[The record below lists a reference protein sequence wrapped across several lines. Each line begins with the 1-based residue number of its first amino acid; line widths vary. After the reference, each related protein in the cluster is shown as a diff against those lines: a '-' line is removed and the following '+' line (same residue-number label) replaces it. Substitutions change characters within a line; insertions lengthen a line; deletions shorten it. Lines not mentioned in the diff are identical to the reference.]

1 MHPVT
6 RGCLLL
12 VLFGLWSLS
21 SVLLP
26 GSGQGA
32 GAGRRLLT
40 VSEEAEAGDTEA
52 GHQEAEQEAEVE
64 VVTGRVDILPPS
76 NGSQV
81 SCDWPTRDHV
91 TSCSPPIG
99 QGPCVE
105 PAVKQFPSPL
115 LGRTARQHGG
125 VALHVVIAVYMFIG
139 RAHTAIPKYT
149 QYWRSSRKTTC
160 FSVTY
165 TRRL

>member
-26 GSGQGA
+26 STGQGAGA

-40 VSEEAEAGDTEA
+40 VSEEAEAGDMEA

-81 SCDWPTRDHV
+81 SCDWPTRGHV

-149 QYWRSSRKTTC
+149 QYWRSSRTC
-160 FSVTY
+160 LSVT
-165 TRRL
+165 